1 MLGWILF
8 ETEGKNSGRQAWPAA
23 TTMVEAQIDG
33 FRLVCGNATELVDEI
48 VDFTTDF
55 QNVLA
60 FLHEEE
66 EEPAQ
71 EN

>member
-1 MLGWILF
+1 MMGWILF
-8 ETEGKNSGRQAWPAA
+8 ETEGKDSNNRQAWPAA
-23 TTMVEAQIDG
+23 TTMVEAHNDG
-33 FRLVCGNATELVDEI
+33 LRLVCGDAVEIVDDI

-66 EEPAQ
+66 EPGKG
-71 EN
+71 N